1 MGHNFFKKG
10 QRKWAAA
17 LHLSKALYH
26 ILRSLGNCCI
36 GSTVSSKTYP
46 EKGDA
51 AELVPLTL
59 HGILDGFDSAAGLCP
74 EEKPFT
80 SEKGVPVRVLQIQ
93 TQHFSAVGRFVYFH
107 THILSRSFFIL
118 LLTAD
123 KKFASHK

>member
-17 LHLSKALYH
+17 LHLSKAH
-26 ILRSLGNCCI
+26 QILRSLGNCCI

-51 AELVPLTL
+51 AELIPLTL
-59 HGILDGFDSAAGLCP
+59 QGILDGFDGAAGLCP
-74 EEKPFT
+74 EEKQFT
-80 SEKGVPVRVLQIQ
+80 TEKGVPVRVLQIQ
-93 TQHFSAVGRFVYFH
+93 TQHFSAVGRYTHTLKIFFH
-107 THILSRSFFIL
+107 SVSALYK